1 MAKGGFYNGESK
13 EPYLYIICS
22 RKDQQALEAL
32 KDILE
37 AANIRFWYDDG
48 MVAGN
53 DWEEVVADRLIH
65 ASGCIL
71 LMTPDATASQT
82 VRNELTLAVGKGIPV
97 HTLVAGQVELSPAM
111 RLQLGVNMLPMQ
123 GDYGEKL
130 LRVLPPEV
138 YTQTSKPEVPAAPA
152 YPAPCAPPP
161 GAYMSPAVCETAM
174 PVAEEEKSMSFFD
187 LLRNYSKENAEI
199 YKRQK
204 KEKKEKATAE
214 QPAVSAPCPRPSEG
228 AFVVPGAPRPA
239 PVSAPQPVP
248 CPVYSGESMEAT
260 FPSISDVQ
268 FSVVAEKKVTNGDYL
283 MVDLYMYEEA
293 YRHVVK
299 EALTAAEDAKETRS
313 GYHPVQDKSRV
324 RVVLSSRDV
333 PIEDGEE
340 EQIWHGK
347 YLHFTFAVEIP
358 GDYARKQI
366 LLCAAVYV
374 NDVITTQLRLVV
386 SCISPA
392 SSRPVLTRQDI
403 LSAFVSYASQDR
415 HTVAAIIQG
424 MKKARPDLDI
434 FFDIESL
441 RSGEDWETALRT
453 EIEKRD
459 VLFLCWSRAAS
470 QSRWVDME
478 WRYALDNKGQDAI
491 EPVPI
496 DSPDVCPPP
505 AELSSKHFNDKLLYI
520 IKATGP

>member
-1 MAKGGFYNGESK
+1 MAKGGFYNGESRV
-13 EPYLYIICS
+13 PYLYIICS

-53 DWEEVVADRLIH
+53 DWEEVVADRLMN

-71 LMTPDATASQT
+71 LMTPDAADSRA
-82 VRNELTLAVGKGIPV
+82 VRSELTLALGKGIPV
-97 HTLVAGQVELSPAM
+97 HTLVTGQVELPPGM

-138 YTQTSKPEVPAAPA
+138 YTQTSEPEVPAAP
-152 YPAPCAPPP
+152 
-161 GAYMSPAVCETAM
+161 
-174 PVAEEEKSMSFFD
+174 
-187 LLRNYSKENAEI
+187 
-199 YKRQK
+199 
-204 KEKKEKATAE
+204 
-214 QPAVSAPCPRPSEG
+214 
-228 AFVVPGAPRPA
+228 
-239 PVSAPQPVP
+239 PVSMPFPQPVLR
-248 CPVYSGESMEAT
+248 PVYSGESMEAA
-260 FPSISDVQ
+260 FPPVSDVQ

-299 EALTAAEDAKETRS
+299 EALAAAEDAKEARS

-333 PIEDGEE
+333 PIGDGEE

-347 YLHFTFAVEIP
+347 YLHFTFAVEVP
-358 GDYARKQI
+358 EDYAKKQI
-366 LLCAAVYV
+366 MLCAAVYV
-374 NDVITTQLRLVV
+374 NDVITTRLKLVV
-386 SCISPA
+386 NCISQK

-441 RSGEDWETALRT
+441 RSGEAWESALRT

-478 WRYALDNKGQDAI
+478 WRYALANKGQDAI

-505 AELSSKHFNDKLLYI
+505 AELSSKHFNDKMLYI